1 MVIDSN
7 LIPSVSIEAMLMT
20 KQLALEKVD
29 QALRLLDEAQDLT
42 VKFGMGNIEDWLIH
56 KHNSVYCSPIF
67 SDNRLYKV
75 EQDMDRCGWQYLMEQ
90 SGLITFMDAK
100 RRNQWR
106 ETLNDERQELPKLDK
121 NNIAHTFEELYSK
134 RIEMF
139 EDGVINVFKRLSWNY
154 KTNSPCLFV
163 CLVRKSLWITWLNI
177 ILNGAFLIPIVNQ
190 GINWVIWKGLCLCL
204 MVSLNLITELIWQR
218 SLLNLSVV
226 KIIFLKMIC
235 LL

>member
-56 KHNSVYCSPIF
+56 KHKSVYCSPIF

-163 CLVRKSLWITWLNI
+163 W
-177 ILNGAFLIPIVNQ
+177 
-190 GINWVIWKGLCLCL
+190 
-204 MVSLNLITELIWQR
+204 
-218 SLLNLSVV
+218 
-226 KIIFLKMIC
+226 
-235 LL
+235 